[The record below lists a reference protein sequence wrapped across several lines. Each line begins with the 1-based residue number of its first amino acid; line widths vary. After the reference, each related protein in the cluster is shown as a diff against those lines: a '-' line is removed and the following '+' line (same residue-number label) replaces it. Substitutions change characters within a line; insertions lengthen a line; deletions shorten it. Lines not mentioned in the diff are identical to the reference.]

1 MDDKSMFE
9 GMVVLVVILVAMAAL
24 LLRRMF
30 VRIQEQN
37 RALLRVQ
44 ESLAKAQQL
53 SHLGSWDW
61 NIATNELWWSD
72 EIYRIFGLA
81 PQQFAATYE
90 AFLAAIHSDDR
101 LKVEEGV
108 RLALENPAR
117 GYEVEHRVVR
127 PDGTE
132 RVVIESGE
140 VIRNGAGVPVQ
151 MVGTVHDITERKL
164 AEEKLLLSGQVFRG
178 SSEAI
183 MITKVSGE
191 IIEVNDA
198 FIRITGYGRDEALGR
213 NPSFMKSDRHSR
225 EFYLQMWRQ
234 IDEEGGWSGEVWDR
248 RKDGTVFPKSLTIS
262 AVKDEQGRVSHY
274 IGIFSDITRNKLIE
288 QQLQRMA
295 FHDDLTGLPN
305 RSLCKERLNHEIK
318 VAHRRDEQLAVL
330 FLDLDRFKYVNDTL
344 GHSSGDLLLLEASRR
359 IQACVRES
367 DTVARLGGDEFMV
380 VMTSVT
386 SAKTVERIAG
396 NIIQALA
403 DKFVLHGHEVGIG
416 VSIGISLYPDNG
428 TDYDEL
434 TKNADAA
441 MYRAKEAG
449 RNTFMFFTNELQAA
463 MLERLN
469 LEKELRHA
477 IKHEAFELYYQP
489 KVDLLS
495 GQVVGVEALLR
506 WSRDDGA
513 MVLPSSFIPLAE
525 ETGLIIPLGEWV
537 LRQACRQAVVW
548 REAGYGEL
556 RMAVNLSAKQFEQAD
571 IVARI
576 ESILAAA
583 GLLPAALEL
592 EVTESMVMKSTD
604 QAVVTL
610 QRLRTLGVHIAVD
623 DFGTGYSSLSYLK
636 RLPLQTL
643 KIDRSFVQD
652 LGNDSDDEAIVSA
665 IISMASTLELRVVAE
680 GVETIEQLEFLRRDG
695 CDEAQGYLFSR
706 PLPAAQLELLLQK
719 RGYPLLR
726 RHHNDPNQLARWLQ

>member
-537 LRQACRQAVVW
+537 LRQACRQAVAW